1 MRFEL
6 ETLVRTG
13 SWDVEFDSIR
23 VVCEPGGLR
32 RLGDLVRDLGA
43 ASALVVTDKGVSATG
58 HADRA
63 LHFLREAGVEAQIFD
78 RVVENPTTRIV
89 EDATRIATEHEVEC
103 IVGLGGGSAMDC
115 AKGVNFLVT
124 QGGRMEDYWG
134 TGKATKPMLPSVGVP
149 TTAGTG
155 SEMQSYALISREET
169 KVKMACGDRKA
180 RFRSVILDPKLTAT
194 VPRSVAAVSG
204 IDAVSHAVESYVST
218 RRNPVS
224 QPFAKE
230 AWRLLEWNLPTALR
244 SPGDGDARSRVQVG
258 ALLAGASIE
267 HSMLGAA
274 HACANPLTARCG
286 VAHGIAV
293 GLLLPPTVRFNTP
306 EVGELYGELHAGTR
320 AEGRGISLYDR
331 ILELRAVAELPENL
345 RDCGVPHNLLPRLAA
360 EAAEQWTA
368 GFNPRPVA
376 QKELLELYE
385 AAY

>member
-1 MRFEL
+1 VRFEL

-23 VVCEPGGLR
+23 VVFEPGGLR
-32 RLGDLVRDLGA
+32 RLGELVRDLGA
-43 ASALVVTDKGVSATG
+43 GRVLVVTDRGVSETG
-58 HADRA
+58 HVDRA
-63 LHFLREAGVEAQIFD
+63 VRFLREAGIEAQVFD
-78 RVVENPTTRIV
+78 GVVENPTTRIV
-89 EDATRIATEHEVEC
+89 EEAARAAKEHEVEC
-103 IVGLGGGSAMDC
+103 LVGLGGGSTMDC

-134 TGKATKPMLPSVGVP
+134 SGKATKPMLPSVGVP

-155 SEMQSYALISREET
+155 SEMQSYALISKEET

-180 RFRSVILDPKLTAT
+180 RFRSIILDPKLTAT
-194 VPRSVAAVSG
+194 APRSVAAVSG

-230 AWRLLEWNLPTALR
+230 AWRLLEWSLPTALQ
-244 SPGDGDARSRVQVG
+244 SPGDDEARGRVQVG

-286 VAHGIAV
+286 VTHGIAV
-293 GLLLPPTVRFNTP
+293 GVMLPQTVRFNVS
-306 EVGELYGELHAGTR
+306 EVGELYGELHKGTR
-320 AEGRGISLYDR
+320 AEGRGVSLYER
-331 ILELRAVAELPENL
+331 ILELKEIAGLPESL
-345 RDCGVPHNLLPRLAA
+345 RECGVPHNLLPRLAA
-360 EAAEQWTA
+360 EAADQWTA

-376 QKELLELYE
+376 QKELLALYE

>member
-1 MRFEL
+1 VRFEL

-13 SWDVEFDSIR
+13 SWDTEFDSIR
-23 VVCEPGGLR
+23 VVFESGGLR
-32 RLGDLVRDLGA
+32 RLGDVVRDLGA
-43 ASALVVTDKGVSATG
+43 SRALVVTDRGVSATG
-58 HADRA
+58 HVDRA
-63 LHFLREAGVEAQIFD
+63 VRFLRDAGIEAQVFD

-89 EDATRIATEHEVEC
+89 EEAAQIARDHDVDC
-103 IVGLGGGSAMDC
+103 LVGLGGGSAMDC

-134 TGKATKPMLPSVGVP
+134 SGKASKPMLPSVGVP

-155 SEMQSYALISREET
+155 SEMQSFALISKDET

-230 AWRLLEWNLPTALR
+230 AWQLLEWNLPTSLR
-244 SPGDGDARSRVQVG
+244 SPGDDEARGRVQVG

-286 VAHGIAV
+286 VAHGVAV
-293 GLLLPPTVRFNTP
+293 GLMLAPTVRFNTS
-306 EVGELYGELHAGTR
+306 EVGELYAELHEGTR

-331 ILELRAVAELPENL
+331 ILELKDVAGLPSRLEE
-345 RDCGVPHNLLPRLAA
+345 CGVPHNLLPRLAA